1 MATYAQLESEPWW
14 GREIITQAMTGAGL
28 MLRTAYGVGASA
40 FGTKGNNAHL
50 SGAHRSQE
58 WIKNSAYCTSR
69 TYTVQSGLTTTQARF
84 VAGMDFTP
92 SSWGSAD
99 NRAKMIAIT
108 RRLDKAARAGELN
121 GIVRQ
126 FFGTLNGSTVYGLDV
141 PTMRIISADDSHLDH
156 EHVGVDRRVADN
168 NDAMAKIARIMIGD
182 SFVTPDEFLEILND
196 PEVKAYFKAV
206 AWQYSGGGTPGGK
219 SSMLMSMND
228 IYNGATR
235 VDEVETKLDQ
245 LNAKFD
251 QLLAALANAG
261 GGVPNVPP
269 PAYSGSVSISISSV
283 PGTASGTVNLTP
295 QAQATP

>member
-1 MATYAQLESEPWW
+1 MATYMQLESEPWW

-28 MLRTAYGVGASA
+28 MLRTAYGVGATS

-58 WIKNSAYCTSR
+58 WIKNSDYCTSR

-84 VAGMDFTP
+84 IAGMDFTP
-92 SSWGSAD
+92 GSWGTAD

-108 RRLDKAARAGELN
+108 RRLDKAARAGDLN

-126 FFGTLNGSTVYGLDV
+126 FFGTLNGSTVYGLDI

-168 NDAMAKIARIMIGD
+168 NDAMAKIAHIMIGD
-182 SFVTPDEFLEILND
+182 DLVTTPDEFLALLND
-196 PEVKAYFKAV
+196 AEVKAYFKAV
-206 AWQYSGGGTPGGK
+206 GWQYSGGGTPGGK

-228 IYNGATR
+228 IYAGATR
-235 VDEVETKLDQ
+235 VDEVEAKLDA
-245 LNAKFD
+245 LNGKFD
-251 QLLAALANAG
+251 QLLAALAGAPG
-261 GGVPNVPP
+261 GTHVPMSITLSGTV
-269 PAYSGSVSISISSV
+269 SGSVS
-283 PGTASGTVNLTP
+283 ASGT
-295 QAQATP
+295 ATPIATPPGASS